1 MYWQTENT
9 LVKSLF
15 KLHLIIISMQ
25 YESLLDEAFKKLPK
39 KAEGG
44 ERFEM
49 PKAKIHPA
57 GAKTII
63 SNFTEIANTFRR
75 KPDHLLKFLLKELA
89 TKGELQGSNLT
100 VQGRFRGEIVNKKLE
115 NYAKEYVFCYEC
127 GKPDTKII
135 KEDRYYFLKCEACG
149 AKHVIKRV

>member
-1 MYWQTENT
+1 MN
-9 LVKSLF
+9 
-15 KLHLIIISMQ
+15 
-25 YESLLDEAFKKLPK
+25 YESMLDEAFKKLPK
-39 KAEGG
+39 KGEGS

-49 PKAKIHPA
+49 PKAKVLPD

-63 SNFTEIANTFRR
+63 MNFTEIAGTFRR
-75 KPDHLLKFLLKELA
+75 ENDHLLKFLLKELA
-89 TKGELQGSNLT
+89 TKGDLQGAKLT
-100 VQGRFRGEIVNKKLE
+100 VQGRFRSEMVDRKLD
-115 NYAKEYVFCYEC
+115 NYAKEYVFCQEC